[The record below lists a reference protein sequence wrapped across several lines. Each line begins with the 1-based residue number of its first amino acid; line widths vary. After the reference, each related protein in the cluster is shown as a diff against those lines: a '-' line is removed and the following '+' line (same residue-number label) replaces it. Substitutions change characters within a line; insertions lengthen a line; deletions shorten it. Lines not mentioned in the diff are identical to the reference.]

1 MFIAAAIKSKLSGSA
16 TVCRFRR
23 IEDPRTSTSPV
34 SRTMARGAPFRSI
47 HYATLEAQKGNA
59 SSTSLGS
66 LRERLGN
73 S

>member
-1 MFIAAAIKSKLSGSA
+1 MSL
-16 TVCRFRR
+16 VDRR
-23 IEDPRTSTSPV
+23 IASGVDGRPTLSQLVRDVQTNCMSAGLN
-34 SRTMARGAPFRSI
+34 ARVQLI